1 MKDSLSYN
9 QRTGVLKAE
18 VWVLTS
24 EENGSLNKLVQ
35 NQTTLAEGLD
45 SKSML
50 LGWLKTD
57 DTRIWASLY
66 HICDVDPI
74 QNACVTRRI
83 TYNLAYDQLK
93 LNVSPTSLL
102 HNLNQT
108 SKFLFNINL
117 PIRSQ
122 QHASQRRRKFWQWP
136 ISRGRAWYLAWS
148 RTEGG
153 TQRIPIKYE
162 LLILTISLELSPS
175 SRIQGWASA

>member
-74 QNACVTRRI
+74 QNACATSTLI
-83 TYNLAYDQLK
+83 T
-93 LNVSPTSLL
+93 VRPPPSP
-102 HNLNQT
+102 
-108 SKFLFNINL
+108 
-117 PIRSQ
+117 PY
-122 QHASQRRRKFWQWP
+122 
-136 ISRGRAWYLAWS
+136 GRPAAAAL
-148 RTEGG
+148 
-153 TQRIPIKYE
+153 
-162 LLILTISLELSPS
+162 
-175 SRIQGWASA
+175 